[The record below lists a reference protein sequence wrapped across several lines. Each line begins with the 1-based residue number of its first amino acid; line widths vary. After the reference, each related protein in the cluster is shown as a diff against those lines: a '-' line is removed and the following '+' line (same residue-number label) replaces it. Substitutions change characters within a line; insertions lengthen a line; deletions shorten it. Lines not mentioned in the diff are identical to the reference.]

1 MIMVLRRWFIPSDQL
16 EEFRERWRVEIKPEL
31 ERQPGCI
38 RIEIYE
44 SSIRG
49 HWVTSVL
56 WREEDSPM
64 RGVQRRSR
72 GFNAFWQDPGFYAGL
87 PSLRPPPQFPRF
99 SASQSGTTLP

>member
-56 WREEDSPM
+56 WRDEDSRM
-64 RGVQRRSR
+64 RALQQLSGLY
-72 GFNAFWQDPGFYAGL
+72 NAFRQYERFEVEVFT
-87 PSLRPPPQFPRF
+87 SRPKQ
-99 SASQSGTTLP
+99 

>member
-1 MIMVLRRWFIPSDQL
+1 MIMVLRRWFIPSDKL

-56 WREEDSPM
+56 WRDEGYPK
-64 RGVQRRSR
+64 
-72 GFNAFWQDPGFYAGL
+72 PGGQQGAAPFKQPFADETFYVESF
-87 PSLRPPPQFPRF
+87 SLRPPPQNPRLH
-99 SASQSGTTLP
+99 ATA

>member
-56 WREEDSPM
+56 WRDEDSRM
-64 RGVQRRSR
+64 RALHVTNSGGADIIGV
-72 GFNAFWQDPGFYAGL
+72 GAETF
-87 PSLRPPPQFPRF
+87 
-99 SASQSGTTLP
+99 AS

>member
-1 MIMVLRRWFIPSDQL
+1 MRACRNDHGAPALVHSIGPTRGV
-16 EEFRERWRVEIKPEL
+16 RERWRVEIKPEL

-56 WREEDSPM
+56 WRDEDSRM
-64 RGVQRRSR
+64 RALQQLSGLYNASR
-72 GFNAFWQDPGFYAGL
+72 QYERFEDEVL
-87 PSLRPPPQFPRF
+87 TLRPEQ
-99 SASQSGTTLP
+99 